1 MLGYFVMVKDFIS
14 YLTHEKRYS
23 NHTIISYE
31 TDLSEFLNY
40 LTTQYQTT
48 DLTQVNYPMIRSW
61 VLYLMSLE
69 FATKSVNRKIACIK
83 SFYHFLL
90 KKEFILKNPTLKI
103 KSLKQK
109 KSLPQFLEEENIN
122 VLLNQLSSSDDFESL
137 RDYLILEMFYGT
149 GIRLSELI
157 SLKLTDINYSNDT
170 LKVLGKGN
178 KERIIPMNTSLK
190 NAISNYLNKKKFE
203 GIGNNSKY
211 LIVTNN
217 GKQTYP
223 MFISRVVKKYVTNEV
238 TSADKKSPHVLRH
251 TFATHL
257 LNKGADLNAIK
268 ELLGHSSLA
277 ATQVYTHNTI
287 DKLKAIFEQAHPK
300 S

>member
-1 MLGYFVMVKDFIS
+1 
-14 YLTHEKRYS
+14 
-23 NHTIISYE
+23 
-31 TDLSEFLNY
+31 
-40 LTTQYQTT
+40 
-48 DLTQVNYPMIRSW
+48 
-61 VLYLMSLE
+61 MSKE
-69 FATKSVNRKIACIK
+69 YATKSVNRKIACIK

-90 KKEFILKNPTLKI
+90 KKERIQKNPTLKI

-109 KSLPQFLEEENIN
+109 KALPQFLEEENIH
-122 VLLNQLSSSDDFESL
+122 VLLDELSASNVFESL
-137 RDYLILEMFYGT
+137 RDYLILELFYGT
-149 GIRLSELI
+149 GMRLAELI
-157 SLKLTDINYSNDT
+157 ALKTSDVQLSSNT

-178 KERIIPMNTSLK
+178 KERIIPINTSLK
-190 NAISNYLNKKKFE
+190 NALTLYLSKKKFE
-203 GIGNNSKY
+203 GIGNNSNY

-223 MFISRVVKKYVTNEV
+223 MFISRVVKKYVTSEV